1 MALFSIIIFFVPIIL
16 ISILIKT
23 ESKGPV
29 FFLSRRV
36 GKNNKIFKMLK
47 FRTMIVET
55 PLLHSNDLK
64 YSEKYITKLGSI
76 LRKYSLDELPQIY
89 NVLIG
94 EMSFVGP
101 RPALENQYELVKK
114 RNNLGINLLTP
125 GITGLAQIKG
135 RDQIS
140 FEDKVKYDLEY
151 KEKKSFIL
159 DLLILIKTI
168 KVVRKAE
175 GVKH

>member
-1 MALFSIIIFFVPIIL
+1 M
-16 ISILIKT
+16 T
-23 ESKGPV
+23 
-29 FFLSRRV
+29 
-36 GKNNKIFKMLK
+36 
-47 FRTMIVET
+47 T
-55 PLLHSNDLK
+55 
-64 YSEKYITKLGSI
+64 EKYITKLGSI